1 MSIFGVSIYIR
12 KYGNFF
18 LGIHLVLVVVVV
30 FHNFQVLFLNK
41 VLDNLVVADFI
52 MVLLH
57 FQEATP
63 FQVVPHFKEA
73 TPFQVVPHFKEATPF
88 QVVPHFKE
96 AMPFQ
101 VVPHFKEA
109 MHFQV
114 VPHFQE
120 ATPFQVV
127 LPLDLLYLLQAF
139 LQDRWEVHLDKA
151 LVFLQ
156 ALLALVCSLNHL
168 LLHSFLDNLLL
179 PIKIILVV
187 VLMVDLDHV
196 VHLVIAQSLVVVTD
210 QVHPQPVVMTLLV
223 EVHLSVL
230 LSIHM
235 LIFNLSQMCHQY
247 HLELVLLLF
256 LPNDLFGSI
265 TSNVFFFYCFQ
276 GRGIPVYLPT
286 NKGILI

>member
-1 MSIFGVSIYIR
+1 MYIR

-57 FQEATP
+57 FQEATL
-63 FQVVPHFKEA
+63 
-73 TPFQVVPHFKEATPF
+73 FQVVPHFKEATPF

-139 LQDRWEVHLDKA
+139 LQDLWEVHLDKA

-256 LPNDLFGSI
+256 LLNDLFGSI
-265 TSNVFFFYCFQ
+265 TSNVFFFIVFKAEVFQ
-276 GRGIPVYLPT
+276 YIFQQTKVF
-286 NKGILI
+286 